1 MRFRQQASP
10 TSTWRKRLATLLLA
24 GAAPLL
30 ALAQATAPATTAE
43 PAAAANTAANPAA
56 SAAPITILGISSS
69 QQGGADVVR
78 IDLSAPLAAVPTGFS
93 VQTPPRVALDLPLV
107 VNGVGKPVIDI
118 NQGNLRS
125 VAIAQSG
132 DRTRLVLNL
141 RQPANYR
148 TELQGKVL
156 VVVLDNASAP
166 TVAATAG
173 DAVHFAAPQNADR
186 LPLRDIDFRRGADGA
201 GRVVVAL
208 ASTQVGVDIRQQ
220 GQSLVV
226 EFLRS
231 SLPDTL
237 RRRLDVADFGTPVQ
251 SVATFQSGDRVR
263 MVVEPRGNWEHSAY
277 QSDNQFVLEVRP
289 LKPDPNKLTQGPG
302 FAGEKLSLNFQ
313 NIEVRALLQVIAD
326 FTNFNVVTSDTV
338 TGSVTLRLK
347 DVPWDQALDIIM
359 QSKGLGVR
367 KNGNVLWIAPKDE
380 LAAKEQLELESK
392 KKLAELE
399 PVRTQSFQLNYA
411 RADEVAKGLSGQT
424 QGGSASN
431 SSSGGGA
438 GSSGSSAGSGSSS
451 SGNNAQRILSP
462 RGSVIFETRTNQLFV
477 TDIPSKLEEVQALI
491 AKIDIPVRQV
501 LIEARIVEADDKFGR
516 TLGVKLGA
524 SDLRG
529 IQGGI
534 PGYSVGGG
542 NYLTVGGGSVA
553 DRSVGSSVANQ
564 TLQTGRTGAAALTAA
579 YNNSNFVNLPA
590 NGINSVFGGQSIS
603 SFALSLFSPAANRFL
618 NLELSALEADGKGK
632 IISSPRVITAD
643 QTKAIIE
650 QGTELPYQVAT
661 SSGATS
667 IQFRKANLKLE
678 VKPQITPEG
687 SVIMVLDINKDSVG
701 QSTPSGFA
709 IDTKHVQTEVLVE
722 NGGTVVIGGIFTQT
736 ETSDTTKVPL
746 LGDVP
751 YVGALFR
758 NTVKAAVKTELLI
771 FITPKIVTDRA
782 AVR

>member
-10 TSTWRKRLATLLLA
+10 TCTWRKRLATLLLA

-56 SAAPITILGISSS
+56 SSTPITILGISSS

-156 VVVLDNASAP
+156 VVVLDNATAP
-166 TVAATAG
+166 SVAATAG

-564 TLQTGRTGAAALTAA
+564 TLQTGRTGTAALTAA

>member
-1 MRFRQQASP
+1 MMTSP
-10 TSTWRKRLATLLLA
+10 NDPQERTTMPQWRHRIAALLLA
-24 GAAPLL
+24 CAAPFMAPPA
-30 ALAQATAPATTAE
+30 ALAQAAAE
-43 PAAAANTAANPAA
+43 NTIQ
-56 SAAPITILGISSS
+56 SITST
-69 QQGGADVVR
+69 QQAGAEVVR
-78 IDLSAPLAAVPTGFS
+78 IELSEPLASVPNGFA
-93 VQTPPRVALDLPLV
+93 VQTPPRVALDLPVVGNGMGKSV
-107 VNGVGKPVIDI
+107 VNI

-125 VAIAQSG
+125 VAIAQAG

-141 RQPANYR
+141 RQASSYR
-148 TELQGKVL
+148 AELQGKVL
-156 VVVLDNASAP
+156 VVVLENNAAP
-166 TVAATAG
+166 GMAASTG
-173 DAVHFAAPQNADR
+173 EPVHFAAAQNSDQ
-186 LPLRDIDFRRGADGA
+186 LPLRDIDFRRGTDGA
-201 GRVVVAL
+201 GRVIVSL

-231 SLPDTL
+231 SLPETL

-251 SVATFQSGDRVR
+251 SIATFQSGERVR

-289 LKPDPNKLTQGPG
+289 LKVDPNKLTQGPG

-338 TGSVTLRLK
+338 TGNVTLRLK

-380 LAAKEQLELESK
+380 LAAKEQLDLESK
-392 KKLAELE
+392 KKIADLE
-399 PVRTQSFQLNYA
+399 PTRTQSFQLNYTKA
-411 RADEVAKGLSGQT
+411 EVVAQGLTGQ
-424 QGGSASN
+424 
-431 SSSGGGA
+431 SSSGGAGGA
-438 GSSGSSAGSGSSS
+438 ASGGGGSAGGS
-451 SGNNAQRILSP
+451 NQATRILSS

-477 TDIPSKLEEVQALI
+477 TDIPSKLEEIQILI

-501 LIEARIVEADDKFGR
+501 LIEARIVEADDRFGR
-516 TLGVKLGA
+516 ALGVKLG
-524 SDLRG
+524 STDLRG
-529 IQGGI
+529 LQGGI
-534 PGYSVGGG
+534 PGYKIGGG
-542 NYLTVGGGSVA
+542 NYVTIGGNYSNVGV
-553 DRSVGSSVANQ
+553 Q
-564 TLQTGRTGAAALTAA
+564 TRQTPNTNTSYLPD
-579 YNNSNFVNLPA
+579 SQFVNLPA
-590 NGINSVFGGQSIS
+590 NTINSVFSGAESLP

-643 QTKAIIE
+643 QNKAIIE

-687 SVIMVLDINKDSVG
+687 SVIMTLDINKDSVG
-701 QSTPSGFA
+701 QSTPQGFA

-722 NGGTVVIGGIFTQT
+722 NGGTVVIGGIFTQNEST
-736 ETSDTTKVPL
+736 DVNKVPL
-746 LGDVP
+746 LGDIP
-751 YVGALFR
+751 YAGALFR
-758 NTVKAAVKTELLI
+758 NTTRVATKTELLI
-771 FITPKIVTDRA
+771 FITPKIVTERA
-782 AVR
+782 AAR